1 MEKMRS
7 GTRDAQGRLRGKV
20 ALVTGVGGGIG
31 KGCALKFAEAGAI
44 VIGCDIDARA
54 AEATQTQADKLG
66 LSIDIVTPCDLTKA
80 TDVARFIDQGGKRY
94 DRIDVLVNAGA
105 RAPDT
110 APLTELDYE
119 GQWSPTLVGEV
130 DIVFHACRFAWPY
143 LKRSRSASIV
153 NFASVAA
160 FRASTVFGMT
170 AHCAA
175 KGAVLAMTRQL
186 AVEGAPTIRAN
197 TISPGLV
204 MTPATQSAFAND
216 ETARERMLARIPL
229 RRFGTPE
236 DVAWSA
242 LFLASD
248 ESSWVTGANF
258 VVDGG
263 ILTC

>member
-1 MEKMRS
+1 MEQMRS
-7 GTRDAQGRLRGKV
+7 GTRDPQGRLRGKV

-31 KGCALKFAEAGAI
+31 KGCALKFAEAGAM
-44 VIGCDIDARA
+44 VIGCDSDARA
-54 AEATQTQADKLG
+54 AE
-66 LSIDIVTPCDLTKA
+66 
-80 TDVARFIDQGGKRY
+80 
-94 DRIDVLVNAGA
+94 
-105 RAPDT
+105 PDT

-119 GQWSPTLVGEV
+119 AQWSPTLVGEV

-143 LKRSRSASIV
+143 LKRSPSASIV

-160 FRASTVFGMT
+160 FRASMVFGMT

-204 MTPATQSAFAND
+204 MTPATQRAFADD